1 MAKITTKF
9 GENIYFT
16 TDCNEDG
23 CTISEII
30 KILLIAISPLLICG
44 LIALWSLLFNK

>member
-23 CTISEII
+23 CTIFEII

-44 LIALWSLLFNK
+44 LTALYFTFC

>member
-16 TDCNEDG
+16 TDCEEG
-23 CTISEII
+23 SCTFFDII
-30 KILLIAISPLLICG
+30 KGLLIAISPLLICG
-44 LIALWSLLFNK
+44 LIALWSILFNK

>member
-16 TDCNEDG
+16 TDCEEG
-23 CTISEII
+23 SCTFFDVI
-30 KILLIAISPLLICG
+30 KGLLIAISPLLICG
-44 LIALWSLLFNK
+44 LIALFFTFADK